1 MRPTTLLLL
10 LLLAVVPVTHAAD
23 PVLEAKLKEAKLEYV
38 IDGDGDYK
46 IVYEWSQDQR
56 SQVVFISGQP
66 EELEGVR
73 LYSVFSPAKV
83 LDEGEPSTRRWP
95 RACLGK
101 TARTS
106 SAPGSWPAGTCSSPA
121 TSRPPPVR
129 PTSPLWWPRWPAPR
143 TTWRSNSRP
152 ARTRTE

>member
-23 PVLEAKLKEAKLEYV
+23 PALEAKLKEAKLEYV
-38 IDGDGDYK
+38 IDGDYK
-46 IVYEWSQDQR
+46 IIYEWSQDQR

-83 LDEGEPSTRRWP
+83 LDEGEALDPALAARLLGENSTYKFGAWELAGRNLFFAGDIPS
-95 RACLGK
+95 A
-101 TARTS
+101 A
-106 SAPGSWPAGTCSSPA
+106 SAADIATLVATLAGTADDLEIEISPGEDA
-121 TSRPPPVR
+121 Y
-129 PTSPLWWPRWPAPR
+129 
-143 TTWRSNSRP
+143 
-152 ARTRTE
+152 

>member
-23 PVLEAKLKEAKLEYV
+23 PALEAKLKEAKLEYV

-46 IVYEWSQDQR
+46 IIYEWSQDQR

-66 EELEGVR
+66 EGLEGVR

-83 LDEGEPSTRRWP
+83 LDEGEALDPALAARLLGENSTYKFGAWELAGRNLFFAGDIPS
-95 RACLGK
+95 A
-101 TARTS
+101 A
-106 SAPGSWPAGTCSSPA
+106 SAADIATLVATLAGTADDLEIEISPGEDA
-121 TSRPPPVR
+121 Y
-129 PTSPLWWPRWPAPR
+129 
-143 TTWRSNSRP
+143 
-152 ARTRTE
+152 

>member
-38 IDGDGDYK
+38 IDGDYK
-46 IVYEWSQDQR
+46 IIYEWSQDQR

-83 LDEGEPSTRRWP
+83 LDEGEALDPALATRLLGENSTYKFGAWELAGRNLFFAGDIPS
-95 RACLGK
+95 A
-101 TARTS
+101 A
-106 SAPGSWPAGTCSSPA
+106 SAADIATLVATLAGTADDLEIELSPGEDA
-121 TSRPPPVR
+121 Y
-129 PTSPLWWPRWPAPR
+129 
-143 TTWRSNSRP
+143 
-152 ARTRTE
+152 